1 MVSPRVIVVYITP
14 NSPEKIAFD
23 LMERVAFIEWK
34 RIGRNQEYLTKT
46 DRKYLLDTYAEWLKA
61 AKGLRDFAGSFPAL
75 APFRQMHSRRRALT
89 EIARTTRNRALSR
102 TMNSGSARWRL
113 Q

>member
-1 MVSPRVIVVYITP
+1 MEDRMVSPRVIVVHITP

-46 DRKYLLDTYAEWLKA
+46 DRKYLLDTYAECLEA

-75 APFRQMHSRRRALT
+75 ESQERSVPTNAFA
-89 EIARTTRNRALSR
+89 A
-102 TMNSGSARWRL
+102 
-113 Q
+113 